1 MMDGMGRVDRS
12 GEACVT
18 APGPRRAERVM
29 VGWARERRARAAGEL
44 GSPVRIVVPSRSLQR
59 HVLAVLVR
67 ELGAVAGVVVQTHR
81 GLAREV
87 VERAG
92 GVLPAG
98 GAAVQ
103 EVLVRALAAEQGALA
118 AALDG
123 LEDGYAVVAAAVRDL
138 LDAGLDGASVEAVA
152 EAVAAAAAGRNRER
166 CLAVVEVARG
176 WLAAVERDGL
186 PGRSALL
193 VEAAEL
199 LAGGDPGLLPHRGIL
214 VHGFAEAT
222 GLVGALLEELVRR
235 HGATLLLDLPPDPA
249 RPGERDAGWVF
260 AERLADR
267 VLGPGRLVREAAGAP
282 ARGGDEAALEAFG
295 APGPDAELREVAAR
309 IRGLLDGG
317 VRPEEIGVVA
327 RSLDA
332 ATAAALRRQFGRLGI
347 PFSGEGVTVPGGE
360 ARRRAAAA
368 LELLGEGEGARI
380 TAWLD
385 AVEALPGVPD
395 LRLAELALRSAGAE
409 RLGDLRELE
418 LRGICPG
425 EALHLPVVTGTGG
438 EEGSERLHRSLPR
451 EALDAILREGREL
464 LELLGERPAEAPPA
478 RLLQWAGKVLGRLGL
493 GEGPAAAALKGL
505 AAELAG
511 VGPVAW
517 RHLEPLLAR
526 RLGSA
531 GEEPL
536 GGAGGGVQVLTVM
549 EARSRTFVHLFLLGL
564 NRGVFP
570 RRIHE
575 DPILPE
581 GVRRAVA
588 AVLPEMPLAERG
600 RVEERYLF
608 AQLLAAAPRV
618 TLSWR
623 TVDAEGRALN
633 PSAFVERLILEGRLP
648 AAGEIPTAADAAS
661 PDRGEGLR
669 PAVEH
674 GTAAGL
680 VGDRAGL
687 VEAARVLGD
696 GRAEHL
702 EPLLDEMDP
711 PRPRSDPGPFL
722 GLTGAGPPEEL
733 WATRLE
739 AYSTCPWKQFLEYEL
754 GLAEPP
760 EAQLAGTGLRGLLVG
775 RVVHRVLER
784 IVSGTGVPSGR
795 GVTLAAVRREAAFRV
810 VWPEERRLRAL
821 VAEAAREAAVREGVP
836 LLAPAL
842 AAAALPYLERAR
854 EIDWK
859 TGAAEGVLG
868 AEVTGACDLPLEGQE
883 PVQVAF
889 RVDRVDRREDG
900 TLVLSDYKTGKWK
913 ARPVTELVKGRR
925 LQAALY
931 ARAAGEGS
939 AGRYVFLGPESPH
952 TESLVDHE
960 ETAPLDTTAG
970 ILLAAWREGITVPRW
985 DPAGGDRN
993 GPCRSCTVS
1002 EACLRDD
1009 TTFRHRLERVLKALR
1024 ERDPGAPLLRL
1035 WELPRTEA
1043 PKGGSAKRRGG
1054 S

>member
-1 MMDGMGRVDRS
+1 MV
-12 GEACVT
+12 A
-18 APGPRRAERVM
+18 AGPREAERAVL
-29 VGWARERRARAAGEL
+29 GWVEGRRARAPGDLER
-44 GSPVRIVVPSRSLQR
+44 PVRIVVPSRSLQR
-59 HVLAVLVR
+59 HVLAVLGR
-67 ELGAVAGVVVQTHR
+67 ELGAVAGVVVQTRR

-92 GVLPAG
+92 RVPPAG

-103 EVLVRALAAEQGALA
+103 EVLVRALAAALGALA

-123 LEDGYAVVAAAVRDL
+123 LQDGYAVVAAAVRDL
-138 LDAGLDGASVEAVA
+138 LDAGLDRATVEAVA
-152 EAVAAAAAGRNRER
+152 GTVAAAAGGRNRER
-166 CLAVVEVARG
+166 CLAVVEVARR
-176 WLAAVERDGL
+176 WLEAAERDGL

-199 LAGGDPGLLPHRGIL
+199 LAGGDRALLPHRGIL

-222 GLVGALLEELVRR
+222 GLVRALLEALVRR

-249 RPGERDAGWVF
+249 RPGEPDAGWVF

-267 VLGPGRLVREAAGAP
+267 VLGPGRLARAAGEVANAP
-282 ARGGDEAALEAFG
+282 AQASELAAFR
-295 APGPDAELREVAAR
+295 APGPDAELREVAGR

-317 VRPEEIGVVA
+317 ARPEEIGVVA

-347 PFSGEGVTVPGGE
+347 PLSGEGVAVPGGE
-360 ARRRAAAA
+360 DRRRAAAA
-368 LELLGEGEGARI
+368 LELLARGAGAGVA
-380 TAWLD
+380 AWLD
-385 AVEALPGVPD
+385 AVEAIPGVPEV
-395 LRLAELALRSAGAE
+395 RLVELALRSAGAE
-409 RLGDLRELE
+409 RLGE
-418 LRGICPG
+418 LRGLEAGRLCPG
-425 EALHLPVVTGTGG
+425 GELRLPVVTGSGG
-438 EEGSERLHRSLPR
+438 EEGWERIHRSLPR
-451 EALDAILREGREL
+451 RALEAALREGREL

-478 RLLQWAGKVLGRLGL
+478 ALLRWAGRVLRRLGL
-493 GEGPAAAALKGL
+493 GEGPAAAAMEGL

-549 EARSRTFVHLFLLGL
+549 EARSRTFAHLFLVGL

-570 RRIHE
+570 RRIQQ
-575 DPILPE
+575 DPVLPE

-588 AVLPEMPLAERG
+588 AVLPEIPLAERG
-600 RVEERYLF
+600 WAEERYLF
-608 AQLLAAAPRV
+608 AQLLGAAPRV

-623 TVDAEGRALN
+623 TVDAEGRPVN

-648 AAGEIPTAADAAS
+648 AAEEIPTAADAAS

-674 GTAAGL
+674 GTAAAL
-680 VGDRAGL
+680 AGDRAGV

-702 EPLLDEMDP
+702 GPLLEEMDP
-711 PRPRSDPGPFL
+711 PRPRSDPGAFL
-722 GLTGAGPPEEL
+722 GLTGVGPPEEL

-784 IVSGTGVPSGR
+784 IASGAGVPSGR
-795 GVTLAAVRREAAFRV
+795 GTTLAGVRRGRTYRV
-810 VWPEERRLRAL
+810 VWPARERLRAL
-821 VAEAAREAAVREGVP
+821 VEGAAGEVAVREGVP

-859 TGAAEGVLG
+859 TGAAEGVVG

-883 PVQVAF
+883 PVRIAF
-889 RVDRVDRREDG
+889 RADRVDRREDG
-900 TLVLSDYKTGKWK
+900 TLLLSDYKTGKSDK
-913 ARPVTELVKGRR
+913 SLATELRQGRH

-939 AGRYVFLGPESPH
+939 SGRFLFLHPDSEKPLQ
-952 TESLVDHE
+952 SLEHE

-970 ILLAAWREGITVPRW
+970 ILLAAWRRGIAVPRW
-985 DPAGGDRN
+985 DPAGGHRN

-1009 TTFRHRLERVLKALR
+1009 TTFRLRLERVLEALR

-1035 WELPRTEA
+1035 WALPKTKA
-1043 PKGGSAKRRGG
+1043 PRAGSGKGKGES
-1054 S
+1054 